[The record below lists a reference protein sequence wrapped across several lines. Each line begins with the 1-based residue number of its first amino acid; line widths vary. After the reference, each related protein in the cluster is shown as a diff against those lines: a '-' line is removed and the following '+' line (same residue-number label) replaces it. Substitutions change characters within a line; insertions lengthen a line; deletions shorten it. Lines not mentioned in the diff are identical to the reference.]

1 MKVERMIEIDAILD
15 RVLDGKPVDHSSLSQ
30 RERELIDR
38 LLEASGANMPGLDS
52 PCGDH
57 EAFASGLATQL
68 SIGDEVTPGMRIG
81 AFKLLERIGSGGMG
95 VVFLAERAD
104 GEFDQRVALKLL
116 GGTDHDPTLFQLFQ
130 RERALLAQLEH
141 SNIARLIDGGA
152 TEHHRPWFA
161 MEYVDGKPLHH
172 YANHHELSIK
182 ARIRLFLQACDA
194 LDHAHRQLI
203 LHRDIKPANLLVSDD
218 GVLRVV
224 DFGLGRVF
232 DPEDRADAETTIG
245 AGRMTPGYASPEQA
259 RDDPI
264 GIASEV
270 YQLGLVLHVLLT
282 DQLPY
287 EVEPGSA
294 YEVARTI
301 TEASIQR
308 PSERWR
314 NTGSVDAASDS
325 FGDRPDRIRR
335 ALRGDLDN
343 IVLTALARDP
353 QARYASVAALAEDLC
368 RHLDRL
374 PIKARAATRRYR
386 LARFI
391 QRHKPAVAGF
401 AAFVSLLLASVI
413 ALGLLASQLAAERDR
428 ATAES
433 QRAQTE
439 TGKARQVRD
448 YLISLFEEAS
458 PLNDGGRDISAYDL
472 LQKGTQAIEALDS
485 TPRIQAEMMLALAL
499 ANRNLLDFDQAAR
512 LLDQALIKLEG
523 SSDASSAAI
532 AEVLM
537 WRGRTAQQQNAFQL
551 AEDALTRA
559 TRMLAEEP
567 EHPALY
573 AESLRNLA
581 ITRANKREFDRAESL
596 FNQSLDIYADLPGH
610 VSERYW
616 VINDLAAFYIFTGQP
631 DKARPL
637 FEELVEYRTDTLG
650 QAHPETLHA
659 QGNLAA
665 AAMALERLEQARP
678 IYERLEDEYLDLYGA
693 DSPQLGQVRYRLGR
707 IALEQGRLDRS
718 SELLADARRTQLLNR
733 GPDDA
738 NLATIISW
746 QAAAA
751 ERQGNLDLAVTHL
764 QDSLAIYDR
773 IRQGP
778 HPSKLELR
786 ISLGETLDRLQRRDE
801 SFQAYAQ
808 AVPSLE
814 QFGNQFGLKTAE
826 GLMELARH
834 SLEANEIARA
844 NQALEQAA
852 RAAASAE
859 QSDSS
864 DRLIR
869 QINQMMASIE

>member
-1 MKVERMIEIDAILD
+1 MKVERMAEIDEMLERILD
-15 RVLDGKPVDHSSLSQ
+15 GQPVDHASLSQ

-38 LLEASGANMPGLDS
+38 LLHASGAEIPGLDS
-52 PCGDH
+52 PCGEH
-57 EAFASGLATQL
+57 EAFASGLAAQL
-68 SIGDEVTPGMRIG
+68 AVGDEVEPGVRIG
-81 AFKLLERIGSGGMG
+81 AFRLLERIGSGGMG
-95 VVFLAERAD
+95 VVFLAQRAD

-116 GGTDHDPTLFQLFQ
+116 GGTDHDPALFQLFQ
-130 RERALLAQLEH
+130 RERSLLAQLEH
-141 SNIARLIDGGA
+141 PNIARLIDGGA

-161 MEYVDGKPLHH
+161 MEYIDGKPLHD
-172 YANHHELSIK
+172 YANHHRLSIK

-203 LHRDIKPANLLVSDD
+203 LHRDIKPSNLLVSDD

-232 DPEDRADAETTIG
+232 DPENQAGTETTIA

-259 RDDPI
+259 RGDPI

-287 EVEPGSA
+287 EIKRGGA
-294 YEVARTI
+294 YEVARAI
-301 TEASIQR
+301 SEATIQR
-308 PSERWR
+308 PSELWR
-314 NTGSVDAASDS
+314 NIASVDETSES
-325 FGDRPDRIRR
+325 FGDRPDRICR

-401 AAFVSLLLASVI
+401 TAFVGLLVASVI
-413 ALGLLASQLAAERDR
+413 ALGQLASQLAAERDR
-428 ATAES
+428 AAAES

-523 SSDASSAAI
+523 SSDAGSAAI

-537 WRGRTAQQQNAFQL
+537 WRGRTAQQQNDFQL

-567 EHPALY
+567 GHPALY

-581 ITRANKREFDRAESL
+581 ITRANKREFDQAESL
-596 FNQSLDIYADLPGH
+596 FNQSLNIYADLPGH

-616 VINDLAAFYIFTGQP
+616 VINDLAAFYMFTGQIE
-631 DKARPL
+631 KARPL
-637 FEELVEYRTDTLG
+637 FEELVEYRTNALG
-650 QAHPETLHA
+650 EAHPETLHA

-665 AAMALERLEQARP
+665 AAMALDRLDQALP
-678 IYERLEDEYLDLYGA
+678 IYERLEDRYLDLYGA
-693 DSPQLGQVRYRLGR
+693 DSPQLGQIRYRLGR
-707 IALEQGRLDRS
+707 IALEQGQLDRS
-718 SELLADARRTQLLNR
+718 SALLADARRAQRLNR

-746 QAAAA
+746 QAAVA
-751 ERQGNLDLAVTHL
+751 ERRGDLDLAVAHL
-764 QDSLAIYDR
+764 QDSLDIYDR
-773 IRQGP
+773 IRPEP

-786 ISLGETLDRLQRRDE
+786 ISLGETLDRLQRREE
-801 SFQAYAQ
+801 SLAAYAQ
-808 AVPSLE
+808 AVRSLD
-814 QFGNQFGLKTAE
+814 QFGNQFGLRAAE
-826 GLMELARH
+826 GLMQLAQN
-834 SLEANEIARA
+834 SLAADEITMAS
-844 NQALEQAA
+844 QALEHAA
-852 RAAASAE
+852 RAAASAG
-859 QSDSS
+859 QSEPAA
-864 DRLIR
+864 RLTTR
-869 QINQMMASIE
+869 INQIKTSFD

>member
-15 RVLDGKPVDHSSLSQ
+15 RILDGKPVDHSSLSQ

-57 EAFASGLATQL
+57 EAFASGLAAQL
-68 SIGDEVTPGMRIG
+68 SIGDEVSPGMRIG

-104 GEFDQRVALKLL
+104 GEFNQRVALKLL

-141 SNIARLIDGGA
+141 PNIARLIDGGA

-161 MEYVDGKPLHH
+161 MEYIDGKPVHR
-172 YANHHELSIK
+172 YANRKKLSIES
-182 ARIRLFLQACDA
+182 RIRLFLQACDA

-203 LHRDIKPANLLVSDD
+203 LHRDIKPGNLLVSDD
-218 GVLRVV
+218 DVLRVV

-232 DPEDRADAETTIG
+232 DPESQADTETTIA

-259 RDDPI
+259 RGDPI

-270 YQLGLVLHVLLT
+270 YQLGLVLHVLMT
-282 DQLPY
+282 DELPY
-287 EVEPGSA
+287 EIEDGSA
-294 YEVARTI
+294 YEVARAIDQTRI
-301 TEASIQR
+301 LR

-314 NTGSVDAASDS
+314 SGESREANAES
-325 FGDRPDRIRR
+325 FGQQPDRLRR
-335 ALRGDLDN
+335 TLRGDLDN
-343 IVLTALARDP
+343 IVLTALASDP
-353 QARYASVAALAEDLC
+353 KARYRSVATLAEDLR

-401 AAFVSLLLASVI
+401 AAFVSLLVASVI

-428 ATAES
+428 AAAES

-537 WRGRTAQQQNAFQL
+537 WRGRTAQQQNDFQL

-581 ITRANKREFDRAESL
+581 ITHANEREFDRAESL
-596 FNQSLDIYADLPGH
+596 FNQSLDIYAGLPGH

-616 VINDLAAFYIFTGQP
+616 VINDLAAFYMFTGQTE
-631 DKARPL
+631 KARPL
-637 FEELVEYRTDTLG
+637 FEELVEYRVDTLG
-650 QAHPETLHA
+650 EAHPETLHA

-665 AAMALERLEQARP
+665 AAMAMDRLDQAQP
-678 IYERLEDEYLDLYGA
+678 IYERLEDRYLDLYGP
-693 DSPQLGQVRYRLGR
+693 DSRQLGQVRYRLGR
-707 IALEQGRLDRS
+707 IALEQGELDRS
-718 SELLADARRTQLLNR
+718 SELLAEARRTQLLNR

-746 QAAAA
+746 QAAVA
-751 ERQGNLDLAVTHL
+751 ERQGNLDLAVAHL
-764 QDSLAIYDR
+764 RDSLGIYHR
-773 IRQGP
+773 IRSEP

-786 ISLGETLDRLQRRDE
+786 ISIGETLARLQRREE
-801 SFQAYAQ
+801 SLAAYAQ
-808 AVPSLE
+808 AVRSLD
-814 QFGNQFGLKTAE
+814 QFGDQFGLRTAE
-826 GLMELARH
+826 GLLELARH
-834 SLEANEIARA
+834 SLEANEIAQA

-859 QSDSS
+859 QSDSA
-864 DRLIR
+864 DRLIT
-869 QINQMMASIE
+869 QINQMMASIK